1 MVFYT
6 GKMENEMNGGKV
18 RALLWVM
25 GILISPPLCSMETDP
40 VKTLLAARISGDSAQ
55 AQILVTSMKESE
67 DPRVRSHLA
76 RHFLDQVLKDPDQS
90 GALRE
95 SIIGHMAYAEEFIR
109 TQTLEPRDSI
119 YLKGKMIHLKK
130 DYETVFHQEFDPD
143 QLDPRTRFER
153 LLEKARTAQKNWYR
167 IQGACYKVSVKTANL
182 NEAPGRDWNWQKFYS
197 QRGRP
202 LEALNQALDLGWL
215 LPGMVIYVNTQP
227 GKDPSSTKME
237 YKPHWFT
244 YLGKDQNNVPRFADQ
259 YFLQASLSRM
269 MQVLP
274 GRKIDTVYDPY
285 KRSH

>member
-1 MVFYT
+1 MT
-6 GKMENEMNGGKV
+6 GRKV
-18 RALLWVM
+18 RLLLWLVGAFLCPPLYSTETDPIRALL
-25 GILISPPLCSMETDP
+25 
-40 VKTLLAARISGDSAQ
+40 AAQIQNDSAQ
-55 AQILVTSMKESE
+55 TQKLVASMADSK

-76 RHFLDQVLKDPDQS
+76 RHFLDLATENPETKTSLQ
-90 GALRE
+90 E
-95 SIIGHMAYAEEFIR
+95 NIIEHIAYVEEFIR
-109 TQTLEPRDSI
+109 THALKPRDSI
-119 YLKGKMIHLKK
+119 YLKGKMIHLKT
-130 DYETVFHQEFDPD
+130 DYETVFNQEFHPES
-143 QLDPRTRFER
+143 LDPRIRFER
-153 LLEKARTAQKNWYR
+153 LLEKARIAQQNWYR

-227 GKDPSSTKME
+227 GKDPTSTKME

-244 YLGKDQNNVPRFADQ
+244 YLGKDKNNVPRFADQ

-269 MQVLP
+269 MQFLP